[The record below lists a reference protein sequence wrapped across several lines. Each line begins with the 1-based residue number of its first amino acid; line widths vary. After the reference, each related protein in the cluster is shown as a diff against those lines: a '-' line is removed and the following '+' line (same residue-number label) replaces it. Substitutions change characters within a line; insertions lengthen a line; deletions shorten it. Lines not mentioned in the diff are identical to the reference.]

1 MDASLLA
8 AIAAHAR
15 QRPSARAISG
25 EHITLSYADVMAEI
39 GCLREGMHGHVIGL
53 LADNGPAWILLD
65 LAIQAVGAVCVPLPD
80 FFSDD
85 QLRHIIAITGMDRI
99 YTDQPARIKAIL
111 GEDLSTRV
119 DLARQSIS
127 CFGLQPQGR
136 PVTADK
142 ITFTSGTT
150 AEPRGVC
157 LDQASMLKV
166 ATALAGA
173 LSAGPD
179 VSFLSLLPL
188 ATLLENISVH
198 ATLLAGGSIHLPG
211 TQGSGVGVTCLDME
225 RLCRCISVSRPG
237 MLVLVPQMLKALL
250 GAVDNGWRAPESLHF
265 IAVGGAA
272 VAPTLLQQARDQ
284 GLPVYEGYGL
294 SEAGSVV
301 SLNLPGSDRPGS
313 VGKPLPHV
321 RLRIADDGEILVGGV
336 LMQGYLGE
344 GGHTGAFWPT
354 GDLGYLDDD
363 GFLFLEGRKG
373 NRIITSYGRNLSP
386 EWPERELLAQ
396 RMIAQAIVLGDARPF
411 NSALIVAMPGATCA
425 QLEQAVD
432 EANLRLPEYARIT
445 RWHICTHAFTTG
457 KGELSANGRLRRA
470 VIAAHYRAE
479 IEQLYQEQKYGL
491 L

>member
-1 MDASLLA
+1 MDNPLLE
-8 AIAAHAR
+8 AIAAHACR
-15 QRPSARAISG
+15 RPSTEAISTA
-25 EHITLSYADVMAEI
+25 HIALSYAEVMAEI
-39 GCLREGMHGHVIGL
+39 QCLQDSMNGRVTGL
-53 LADNGPAWILLD
+53 LIDNSPAWVLLD
-65 LAIQAVGAVCVPLPD
+65 LATQATGVACVPLPE

-85 QLRHIIAITGMDRI
+85 QLRHIIATTGMDRI

-111 GEDLSTRV
+111 GADRDTQIHIAGQR
-119 DLARQSIS
+119 IS
-127 CFGLQPQGR
+127 CFVLQSHGR
-136 PVTADK
+136 PTTTDK

-173 LSAGPD
+173 LAAGPD
-179 VSFLSLLPL
+179 DRFLSLLPL

-198 ATLLAGGSIHLPG
+198 AALLAGGSVHLPG
-211 TQGSGVGVTCLDME
+211 TQGSGVGVTYLDIE
-225 RLCRCISVSRPG
+225 RLCRCISENRPG
-237 MLVLVPQMLKALL
+237 MLVLVPQMLKVLL
-250 GAVDNGWRAPESLHF
+250 GAVDNGWRAPDSLRF

-272 VAPTLLQQARDQ
+272 VAPTLLQKARDQ

-294 SEAGSVV
+294 SEACSVV
-301 SLNLPGSDRPGS
+301 SLNLPGNNRPGS

-321 RLRIADDGEILVGGV
+321 RLRIANDGEILVGGA
-336 LMQGYLGE
+336 LLQSYLGE
-344 GGHTGAFWPT
+344 EDHTDTFWPT

-373 NRIITSYGRNLSP
+373 NRMITAYGRNLSP

-396 RMIAQAIVLGDARPF
+396 KAIAQALVLGDARPF

-425 QLEQAVD
+425 QVERAVA

-457 KGELSANGRLRRA
+457 EGELSTNGRPRRA
-470 VIAAHYRAE
+470 IIAAHYRAE